1 MVGNFD
7 SHSAHMNAP
16 DLSHT
21 THRRG
26 NTKSR
31 NESLAS
37 EITLERL
44 MCYLG
49 RQVLDHMG
57 LKLNYICRCILP
69 ITFSALVPS
78 QEASKSPMFK
88 AVFFDLYNTLAK
100 FDPAREYLQQQVCA
114 EYGIQVTHDG
124 ITKGYVAADDFMAR
138 ENGKHHLAK
147 RTEEAR
153 KEFFAEYEHL
163 ILLGAGVDVP
173 APLAGDIF
181 QKIQTIPYHL
191 ALYDDAIP
199 CIQALKSRGAIV
211 GMITNIYADL
221 HRTCARLGLTD
232 CLDFWVTSKE
242 AGSEKPHP
250 AIFEMAL
257 SKAGVPAADTVHVGD
272 QYYSDVTGARGVG
285 ITPVLID
292 RAGLSNNMDCT
303 VIQGLSEVPDI
314 LHSTPAP

>member
-1 MVGNFD
+1 
-7 SHSAHMNAP
+7 
-16 DLSHT
+16 
-21 THRRG
+21 
-26 NTKSR
+26 
-31 NESLAS
+31 
-37 EITLERL
+37 
-44 MCYLG
+44 
-49 RQVLDHMG
+49 
-57 LKLNYICRCILP
+57 
-69 ITFSALVPS
+69 
-78 QEASKSPMFK
+78 MFK

-100 FDPAREYLQQQVCA
+100 FDPAREELQQQVCA
-114 EYGIQVTHDG
+114 EYGIQVTQDG
-124 ITKGYVAADDFMAR
+124 IIKGYATADDFMAR

-153 KEFFAEYEHL
+153 KEFFAEYERL
-163 ILLGAGVDVP
+163 ILLGAGRRRSCSPCRRHLSENPDHSLP
-173 APLAGDIF
+173 PRPLRRR
-181 QKIQTIPYHL
+181 PPLHSR
-191 ALYDDAIP
+191 P
-199 CIQALKSRGAIV
+199 SKSRGAIV

-257 SKAGVPAADTVHVGD
+257 SKAGVPAPETVHVGD

-303 VIQGLSEVPDI
+303 VVQGCARSRPASFLSRFLEPCASSSPD
-314 LHSTPAP
+314 LQYVQE